1 LFKILY
7 YWPAFIEFQKKSFT
21 FTFLQIFNFGLL
33 NTLWD
38 SIKKGDKESYIELY
52 DRFYQRLYIYG
63 FKIARNKELVKD
75 CIQEMFLEIWK
86 KRETLKSVNTIQ
98 PYLLTYLRRK
108 IYKELKKEETLSSE
122 TYIPEEE
129 DASYEE
135 LLLINESL
143 EEKRVKLQL
152 ELDNLTPTQKNILK
166 MLYYEGMNHD
176 EIAEYTSSSK
186 RTIYNHIHQA
196 FEILKKNINMLMLL
210 ISPFL

>member
-1 LFKILY
+1 M
-7 YWPAFIEFQKKSFT
+7 
-21 FTFLQIFNFGLL
+21 

-196 FEILKKNINMLMLL
+196 FETLKKNINMLMLL